1 MDIYC
6 SEARE
11 RNDTL
16 LFGTECYCLSNVA
29 AHAGKLLWYNGID
42 VVSYDPFHN
51 DQTIFIGEFG
61 SRGMSWF

>member
-1 MDIYC
+1 VDIYS

-29 AHAGKLLWYNGID
+29 AHAGKLLWY
-42 VVSYDPFHN
+42 
-51 DQTIFIGEFG
+51 
-61 SRGMSWF
+61 M